1 MHGNTVHIL
10 LSSNNAFRANLFM
23 ISASSF
29 IRDRKTMLKTFFIF
43 VLLVLSSC
51 ATQPEEKSSLYQR
64 IGGKAV
70 LYRISAETLDKVAE
84 DPKTMRSFDG
94 VKMSLLKES
103 LTNFLCVETGGD
115 CIYEGETMENSH
127 ADAEIT
133 MAEFELM
140 VHAMREAMD
149 HNNVG
154 TREKNELLKILAPM
168 KRDVVTK

>member
-1 MHGNTVHIL
+1 
-10 LSSNNAFRANLFM
+10 
-23 ISASSF
+23 
-29 IRDRKTMLKTFFIF
+29 MLKVFFLS
-43 VLLVLSSC
+43 VLITLVSC
-51 ATQPEEKSSLYQR
+51 VSQPAAKPSLYER
-64 IGGKAV
+64 IGGKEV

-84 DPKTMRSFDG
+84 DPKTKRSFDG
-94 VKMSLLKES
+94 VKMDLLKES

-140 VHAMREAMD
+140 VHAMRQAMD

-154 TREKNELLKILAPM
+154 TREKNELLKKLAPM
-168 KRDVVTK
+168 KREVVTK

>member
-1 MHGNTVHIL
+1 MLKVFFIL
-10 LSSNNAFRANLFM
+10 LLMMLVSCVSQPAA
-23 ISASSF
+23 
-29 IRDRKTMLKTFFIF
+29 KT
-43 VLLVLSSC
+43 
-51 ATQPEEKSSLYQR
+51 SLYER
-64 IGGKAV
+64 IGGKEV
-70 LYRISAETLDKVAE
+70 LYRISAETLDRVAE

-94 VKMSLLKES
+94 VKMDLLKES
-103 LTNFLCVETGGD
+103 LTNFLCLETGGD
-115 CIYEGETMENSH
+115 CVYEGETMENSH

-133 MAEFELM
+133 IAEFELM